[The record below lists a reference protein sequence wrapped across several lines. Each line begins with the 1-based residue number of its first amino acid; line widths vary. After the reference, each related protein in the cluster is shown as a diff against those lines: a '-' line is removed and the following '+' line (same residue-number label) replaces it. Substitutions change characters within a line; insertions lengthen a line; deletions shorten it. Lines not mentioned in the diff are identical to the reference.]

1 MSPVPSEVQVNV
13 VGRWGCPAD
22 LVECVYTQTIGK
34 VRAGAGLAA
43 GKGGIEKEDNV
54 FVEYVGR

>member
-1 MSPVPSEVQVNV
+1 M